1 MAKALYKQKKANI
14 SIMDTGK
21 TTIFYQI
28 LSRRIDFIFSHHK
41 FDMNYWFIC
50 HLFYSLKNLL
60 IYMKSSIQKN
70 REIKDVL
77 LYFKPVSTTFVRP
90 ELKTYKI
97 YL

>member
-41 FDMNYWFIC
+41 IRHELLVHLPSFLFAEKFINLYEKQYTKEQGNKGC
-50 HLFYSLKNLL
+50 SILF
-60 IYMKSSIQKN
+60 QAC
-70 REIKDVL
+70 
-77 LYFKPVSTTFVRP
+77 
-90 ELKTYKI
+90 
-97 YL
+97 